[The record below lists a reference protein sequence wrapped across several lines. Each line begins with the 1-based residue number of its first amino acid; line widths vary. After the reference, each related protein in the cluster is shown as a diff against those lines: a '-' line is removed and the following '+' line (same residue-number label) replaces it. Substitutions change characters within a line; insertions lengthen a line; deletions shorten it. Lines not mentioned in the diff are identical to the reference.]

1 MNNSQKQP
9 QSPEHDR
16 FQSQTND
23 VTGLSAE
30 LRDALII
37 SLRRVD
43 NTWIVLSRYGEDVWW
58 LTGATTNVV
67 KADSKLDFAT
77 VPEAFRNQIKAV
89 MYRWLR
95 RGRDNG
101 RRAGAATLRRM
112 LDSMLPFLKY
122 LLKLGITS
130 LSDASPVACTNYAQ
144 VCKSGNG
151 GRKLADE
158 TISKRITAVE
168 ALYELSQYT
177 HTPMREYPWLDTS
190 PTPWAA
196 GNRSLS
202 RDSNKTPLIPDDVF
216 SVLFQKA
223 WAIVTKASEIL
234 DLRDE
239 MTRVAAKSAGLS
251 SATSKQRRNER
262 LAELGFDGG
271 LPQLK
276 IALLD
281 IRTASYIVVASL
293 SGCRNHELAYVRK
306 NAFYSTEDDDGEEYW
321 WMRAKSTKT
330 GEGDTEWMIPE
341 AAVTA
346 LKVMERWAEPYQAA
360 LEQEIKSLRE
370 RNVLDSQIAE
380 ATDHLGALFVGKDNA
395 KANLVRTLSLKQ
407 TNDQLRAFV
416 RRNGITWK
424 LASHQFRRKFANYA
438 ARSQFGDLRYLKQH
452 FKHWS
457 MNMTL
462 GYALNESQ
470 EMALY
475 EEIENEL
482 DALKEDVVA
491 SWLDPSVPLAGG
503 YGQHLQDWRGR
514 DESIVL
520 FKDRAHM
527 IKSIAGSTAI
537 RSNGHAWC
545 TADDNLCVGNT
556 LERTRCGGGCG
567 NAVIGP
573 QHAFIY
579 QGLYDH
585 LATLEGTPDIGKG
598 GRARV
603 QRDLDRCASVLQSL
617 GFNPERPQSEQ

>member
-1 MNNSQKQP
+1 MKGQS
-9 QSPEHDR
+9 QSPGLDR

-23 VTGLSAE
+23 VKGLSAE
-30 LRDALII
+30 FRDALII
-37 SLRRVD
+37 SMRKVD
-43 NTWIVLSRYGEDVWW
+43 DTWIVLSRYGEDVWW
-58 LTGATTNVV
+58 MTGATTNVV
-67 KADSKLDFAT
+67 KADSKLDFST

-89 MYRWLR
+89 MYLWLR
-95 RGRDNG
+95 RGRDSG
-101 RRAGAATLRRM
+101 RRAGAVTLRRA
-112 LDSMLPFLKY
+112 LCSIRQFLKY
-122 LLKLGITS
+122 LMKVGIRS
-130 LSDASPVACTNYAQ
+130 LSDASPVACTSYAQ
-144 VCKSGNG
+144 ACKAGTG

-158 TISKRITAVE
+158 TVSKRITAVE
-168 ALYELSQYT
+168 VLYELSQHT
-177 HTPMREYPWLDTS
+177 DTPMREYPWLES
-190 PTPWAA
+190 TPAPMAA
-196 GNRSLS
+196 GNRGKP
-202 RDSNKTPLIPDDVF
+202 RGANKTPLIPDEVF
-216 SVLFQKA
+216 TALFQTA
-223 WAIVTKASEIL
+223 WTIVAGASELL

-239 MTRVAAKSAGLS
+239 MTRIAAKSKGLS
-251 SATSKQRRNER
+251 RTTSKSRRTER
-262 LAELGFDGG
+262 LAQLEFDGG

-281 IRTASYIVVASL
+281 IRTACYIIIASL

-306 NAFYSTEDDDGEEYW
+306 DAFYSTEDDEGEQYW
-321 WMRAKSTKT
+321 WMKAKSTKT

-346 LKVMERWAEPYQAA
+346 LKVMERWAEPYQAT
-360 LEQEIKSLRE
+360 LKQEIKSLRG
-370 RNVLDSQIAE
+370 LDSLGAQIAE
-380 ATDHLGALFVGKDNA
+380 AEDHLGALFVGEDHA

-407 TNDQLRAFV
+407 TNEQLRAFAK
-416 RRNGITWK
+416 RHGITWR

-438 ARSQFGDLRYLKQH
+438 ARSQFGDLRYLKEH

-482 DALKEDVVA
+482 DLLKEDVVT

-503 YGQHLQDWRGR
+503 YGQHLRDWRSR

-527 IKSIAGSTAI
+527 IKSVAESTAI

-573 QHAFIY
+573 QHASIY
-579 QGLYDH
+579 QGLFDH
-585 LATLEGTPDIGKG
+585 LATLEDAADIGKG
-598 GRARV
+598 GRARI
-603 QRDLDRCASVLQSL
+603 QRDLDRCATVLQSL
-617 GFNPERPQSEQ
+617 GFNPERPQREQ